1 MKLDPAVLR
10 RDLEI
15 PEACKSTPTRRI
27 QMKKI
32 VLVLIICAHAS
43 MGWAF
48 TIATGPSDGSYF
60 QIAQDI
66 KNVAGKDNIDIQ
78 VMPTKGS
85 IENIQLL
92 GSGKVDLAIVQL
104 DALRFVSDVLK
115 KQKDFDLFDSIK
127 VILNLYPEEI
137 HVLSNKNDIQT
148 FYQLDGKRISVGTE
162 GGGTAITAAVLLS
175 VYDLNAT
182 VSFDTFDDA
191 MKKMEQGN
199 LDAVMFV
206 GGAPVPFIGKL
217 DSKVHFVRLPAN
229 PALEEIYLRTN
240 VGKSQYSWA
249 AGETETYAVPASMM
263 GLDKKDEKY
272 AAQMQQLVLA
282 ILNSADYLKA
292 NGHPKWKSS
301 IIQTYFVYRGYEP
314 TNQVIQTFNFVDS
327 RGYKI
332 TKK

>member
-1 MKLDPAVLR
+1 VSKLIL
-10 RDLEI
+10 
-15 PEACKSTPTRRI
+15 T
-27 QMKKI
+27 
-32 VLVLIICAHAS
+32 LIFCLQAS
-43 MGWAF
+43 MAWAF

-66 KNVAGKDNIDIQ
+66 KNVAAKENIDLQ

-104 DALRFVSDVLK
+104 DVLRFVSDVLK
-115 KQKDFDLFDSIK
+115 KQKDFDLFGSIK

-137 HVLSNKNDIQT
+137 HVLSNKNDIES
-148 FYQLDGKRISVGTE
+148 FYQLEGKRLSVGTE

-175 VYDLNAT
+175 VYDLNVT
-182 VSFDTFDDA
+182 VSFDSFDEA

-217 DSKVHFVRLPAN
+217 DSKLHFVRLPAN
-229 PALEEIYLRTN
+229 PALEQIYLRTN

-249 AGETETYAVPASMM
+249 AADTETYAVPASLM
-263 GLDKKDEKY
+263 GVDKKEEKY
-272 AAQMQQLVLA
+272 AAQMQKLVLS
-282 ILNSADYLKA
+282 ILNSADDLRA
-292 NGHPKWKSS
+292 SGHPKWKSS
-301 IIQTYFVYRGYEP
+301 IIQTYFPYRGYEP
-314 TNQVIQTFNFVDS
+314 TNQVIEVFNFLDNQ
-327 RGYKI
+327 GYKI

>member
-1 MKLDPAVLR
+1 MKR
-10 RDLEI
+10 
-15 PEACKSTPTRRI
+15 
-27 QMKKI
+27 I
-32 VLVLIICAHAS
+32 VLALILCLLAQAA
-43 MGWAF
+43 WAF
-48 TIATGPSDGSYF
+48 TVATGPNDGSYF

-66 KNVAGKDNIDIQ
+66 KNVAGKEQIDIQ

-92 GSGKVDLAIVQL
+92 GAGKVDLAIVQL

-127 VILNLYPEEI
+127 VIMNLYPEEI
-137 HVLSNKNDIQT
+137 HVLTNKNDIQT

-162 GGGTAITAAVLLS
+162 FGGTAITAAVLLN

-182 VSFDTFDDA
+182 VSFDNFDDA

-217 DSKVHFVRLPAN
+217 DSKVHLVRLPAN
-229 PALEEIYLRTN
+229 PALEEIYLRTS

-249 AGETETYAVPASMM
+249 AGDTETYAVPASIM
-263 GLDKKDEKY
+263 GLDKRDKNY
-272 AAQMQQLVLA
+272 ATQMQHLVLA
-282 ILNSADYLKA
+282 ILNSADYLRA

-301 IIQTYFVYRGYEP
+301 IIQTYFVNRGYEP

-327 RGYKI
+327 QGYKL

>member
-1 MKLDPAVLR
+1 
-10 RDLEI
+10 
-15 PEACKSTPTRRI
+15 
-27 QMKKI
+27 MKKI

-92 GSGKVDLAIVQL
+92 GAGKVDLAIVQL

-148 FYQLDGKRISVGTE
+148 FYQLEGKRISVGTE

-182 VSFDTFDDA
+182 VSFDTFDEA

-217 DSKVHFVRLPAN
+217 NSKIHFVRSRPIQRSSKFTSELPSGN
-229 PALEEIYLRTN
+229 LNTVGPQPKPRHTRYRLR
-240 VGKSQYSWA
+240 
-249 AGETETYAVPASMM
+249 
-263 GLDKKDEKY
+263 
-272 AAQMQQLVLA
+272 
-282 ILNSADYLKA
+282 
-292 NGHPKWKSS
+292 
-301 IIQTYFVYRGYEP
+301 
-314 TNQVIQTFNFVDS
+314 
-327 RGYKI
+327 
-332 TKK
+332 

>member
-1 MKLDPAVLR
+1 
-10 RDLEI
+10 
-15 PEACKSTPTRRI
+15 
-27 QMKKI
+27 MKKI

-148 FYQLDGKRISVGTE
+148 FYQLEGKRISVGTE

>member
-1 MKLDPAVLR
+1 M
-10 RDLEI
+10 
-15 PEACKSTPTRRI
+15 S
-27 QMKKI
+27 KI
-32 VLVLIICAHAS
+32 ILVLTICLYAS
-43 MGWAF
+43 MAWAF

-66 KNVAGKDNIDIQ
+66 KNVAGKEQIDIQ

-92 GSGKVDLAIVQL
+92 GAGKVDLAIVQL

-115 KQKDFDLFDSIK
+115 KQKDLDLFDSIK

-148 FYQLDGKRISVGTE
+148 FYQLEGKRISVGTE
-162 GGGTAITAAVLLS
+162 GGGTAITAAVLLA
-175 VYDLNAT
+175 VYDLNTT
-182 VSFDTFDDA
+182 VSFDSFDDA

-229 PALEEIYLRTN
+229 PVLEQIYLRTSL
-240 VGKSQYSWA
+240 GKSQYSWA
-249 AGETETYAVPASMM
+249 AAETETYAVPASLM
-263 GLDKKDEKY
+263 GLDKKDQKH
-272 AAQMQQLVLA
+272 AAQMQELILA
-282 ILNSADYLKA
+282 ILNSADYLRV

-314 TNQVIQTFNFVDS
+314 TNQVIQTFNFLDS

>member
-1 MKLDPAVLR
+1 
-10 RDLEI
+10 
-15 PEACKSTPTRRI
+15 
-27 QMKKI
+27 MKKI
-32 VLVLIICAHAS
+32 IVLLIICLHAS
-43 MGWAF
+43 MAWAF
-48 TIATGPSDGSYF
+48 TIATGPSDGSYY

-66 KNVAGKDNIDIQ
+66 KSVAGKEDVDIQ

-92 GSGKVDLAIVQL
+92 GTGKLDLAIVQL

-115 KQKDFDLFDSIK
+115 QHKGLDLFDSIK

-137 HVLSNKNDIQT
+137 HVLSNNNDIQS
-148 FYQLDGKRISVGTE
+148 FYQLEGKRVSVGTE
-162 GGGTAITAAVLLS
+162 GGGTALTAAVLLTI
-175 VYDLNAT
+175 YDINAT

-217 DSKVHFVRLPAN
+217 DSKVHFIRLPAN
-229 PALEEIYLRTN
+229 PALEQIYLRTSL
-240 VGKSQYSWA
+240 GKSQYSWA
-249 AGETETYAVPASMM
+249 AADTETYAVPASLM
-263 GLDKKDEKY
+263 GLDKKNENY
-272 AAQMQQLVLA
+272 AAQMQKLVLA
-282 ILNSADYLKA
+282 ILNSADYLRA

-301 IIQTYFVYRGYEP
+301 IIQTYFLYRGYEP
-314 TNQVIQTFNFVDS
+314 TNQVIQTFNFLDN

>member
-1 MKLDPAVLR
+1 
-10 RDLEI
+10 
-15 PEACKSTPTRRI
+15 
-27 QMKKI
+27 MKKI
-32 VLVLIICAHAS
+32 VLALALWSFAQTAS
-43 MGWAF
+43 AF

-66 KNVAGKDNIDIQ
+66 KNVAAKEQIDIQ

-92 GSGKVDLAIVQL
+92 GAGKVDLAIVQL
-104 DALRFVSDVLK
+104 DALRFVSEVLK

-148 FYQLDGKRISVGTE
+148 FYQLEGKRISVGTE

-182 VSFDTFDDA
+182 VSFDNFDDA
-191 MKKMEQGN
+191 INKIAQGN

-282 ILNSADYLKA
+282 ILNSADYLRA
-292 NGHPKWKSS
+292 SGHPKWKSS
-301 IIQTYFVYRGYEP
+301 IIQTYFTYRGYEP
-314 TNQVIQTFNFVDS
+314 TNQVIQTFNFLDS

-332 TKK
+332 SKK

>member
-1 MKLDPAVLR
+1 
-10 RDLEI
+10 
-15 PEACKSTPTRRI
+15 
-27 QMKKI
+27 MKKML
-32 VLVLIICAHAS
+32 LVLIICLHAS

-66 KNVAGKDNIDIQ
+66 KNVAAKDQIDIQ
-78 VMPTKGS
+78 VMPSKGS
-85 IENIQLL
+85 IENLQLL
-92 GSGKVDLAIVQL
+92 GAGKVDLAIVQL

-115 KQKDFDLFDSIK
+115 KQRDFDLFDSIK

-137 HVLSNKNDIQT
+137 HVLSNKPDIQT
-148 FYQLDGKRISVGTE
+148 FYQLDRKRVSVGTE
-162 GGGTAITAAVLLS
+162 FGGTAITAAVLLT

-182 VSFDTFDDA
+182 VSFDSFDDA

-217 DSKVHFVRLPAN
+217 DGNVHFVRLPAN
-229 PALEEIYLRTN
+229 PALEEIYLRTSL
-240 VGKSQYSWA
+240 GKSQYNWA
-249 AGETETYAVPASMM
+249 AAETETYAVPASIM
-263 GLDKKDEKY
+263 GLDKRDEKY
-272 AAQMQQLVLA
+272 ASQMQQLVLA
-282 ILNSADYLKA
+282 ILNAADYLRA

-327 RGYKI
+327 RGYKL

>member
-1 MKLDPAVLR
+1 MAW
-10 RDLEI
+10 
-15 PEACKSTPTRRI
+15 S
-27 QMKKI
+27 
-32 VLVLIICAHAS
+32 
-43 MGWAF
+43 F

-66 KNVAGKDNIDIQ
+66 KNVAAKDQIDIQ
-78 VMPTKGS
+78 VLPTKGS

-148 FYQLDGKRISVGTE
+148 FYQLDGKRISIGTE

-175 VYDLNAT
+175 VYDLNST
-182 VSFDTFDDA
+182 VSFDSFDDA

-217 DSKVHFVRLPAN
+217 DSKFHFDRLPAN
-229 PALEEIYLRTN
+229 SALEQIYLRTT

-249 AGETETYAVPASMM
+249 TAETETYAVPASMM
-263 GLDKKDEKY
+263 GLDKKNEKH

-314 TNQVIQTFNFVDS
+314 TNQVIQTFNFIDS
-327 RGYKI
+327 RGYKL